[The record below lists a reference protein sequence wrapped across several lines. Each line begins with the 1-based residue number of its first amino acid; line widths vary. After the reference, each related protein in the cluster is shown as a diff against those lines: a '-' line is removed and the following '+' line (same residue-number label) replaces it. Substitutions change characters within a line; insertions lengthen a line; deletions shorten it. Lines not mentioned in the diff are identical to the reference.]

1 MAEST
6 ASSGSNERSQPR
18 RRSSGAAPYVS
29 LLTILVVASGIAW
42 AGSQGGAT
50 FGGYPALWWCAV
62 FAFLIQWVIFVPS
75 YLARTE
81 HYFDLAGAATN
92 ISVPIIALV
101 LTGSYDLRSIL
112 LVAAVSVWALRL
124 GVFLFRRVRASGKD
138 GRFDKIK
145 QSFPDF
151 LVAWTLQGLWV
162 LATLCAALAAI
173 TAGSNVPL
181 GALDI
186 VGLALFVLGLTVEA
200 VADTQKTNFKREP
213 QNRDRF
219 INVGLWSWSRHPNYF
234 GEILLWTG
242 IAISATSTFAGWRWA
257 MLISPLFVFVLL
269 TQISGIPLLERRA
282 KKKWGDDP
290 DFKRYMATTS
300 RLLPLP
306 PRSN

>member
-6 ASSGSNERSQPR
+6 ASSKSNERSQSQT
-18 RRSSGAAPYVS
+18 RSSAATPYVS
-29 LLTILVVASGIAW
+29 LLTILVIAAGIAW

-50 FGGYPALWWCAV
+50 FGGYPVLWWCAA
-62 FAFLIQWVIFVPS
+62 FAFLIQWVVFVPS
-75 YLARTE
+75 FLARTE

-101 LTGSYDLRSIL
+101 LTGAYDLRSIL
-112 LVAAVSVWALRL
+112 LVAAISIWALRL
-124 GVFLFRRVRASGKD
+124 GIFLFRRVKASGKD

-173 TAGSNVPL
+173 TAGSSVPF
-181 GALDI
+181 GALDV
-186 VGLALFVLGLTVEA
+186 VGLALFAAGLTVEA
-200 VADTQKTNFKREP
+200 VADTQKTRFKSEP
-213 QNRDRF
+213 LNRDRF
-219 INVGLWSWSRHPNYF
+219 IDTGLWSWSRHPNYF
-234 GEILLWTG
+234 GEILLWVG
-242 IAISATSTFAGWRWA
+242 IAISAASTFEGWRWA

-282 KKKWGDDP
+282 KKRWGDDP

-306 PRSN
+306 PKTS